1 MVTHAIILY
10 MLLHE
15 CVLQTSH
22 ILDFMYIFKFASATI
37 VQYVSNLNMCQKL
50 QAKSLWM
57 VVDFPIP
64 WIKSITHT
72 VVQHLIYNRNVHI

>member
-37 VQYVSNLNMCQKL
+37 VQYVSNLNMCQKDL
-50 QAKSLWM
+50 QAKSLWL
-57 VVDFPIP
+57 VIDLPIP
-64 WIKSITHT
+64 
-72 VVQHLIYNRNVHI
+72 